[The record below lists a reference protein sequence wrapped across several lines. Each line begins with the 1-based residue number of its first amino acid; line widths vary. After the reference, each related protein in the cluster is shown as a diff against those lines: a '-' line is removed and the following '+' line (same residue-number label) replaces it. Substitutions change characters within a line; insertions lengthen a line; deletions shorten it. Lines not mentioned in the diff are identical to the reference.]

1 MTQEL
6 RGLGNSST
14 RARNTL
20 NLSLKPKAAIAT
32 LQGGFGGTRK
42 GPVKVQNFVDT
53 EITNSHKIAGDLDNT
68 EAINEEAK
76 QVEEEAKGPPAQQ
89 PPARSFS
96 PVVFV
101 KRYLNIAI

>member
-32 LQGGFGGTRK
+32 L
-42 GPVKVQNFVDT
+42 
-53 EITNSHKIAGDLDNT
+53 
-68 EAINEEAK
+68 
-76 QVEEEAKGPPAQQ
+76 
-89 PPARSFS
+89 
-96 PVVFV
+96 
-101 KRYLNIAI
+101 